1 MAPTRGPSPS
11 RSTRASTMRPSS
23 TSAARV
29 SPIPASMI
37 HSVKRHAGRTEQ
49 RAGFKDR
56 QPDDIRMAA
65 RQKAHETFGTA
76 LDRIAAGLAH
86 PLAARHIPVDLG
98 LGEPFEDRKSTRL
111 NSSH

>member
-56 QPDDIRMAA
+56 QPDDIRIAA
-65 RQKAHETFGTA
+65 RQNAHETYSTHR
-76 LDRIAAGLAH
+76 DRLAPRPAPPPDHLPTH
-86 PLAARHIPVDLG
+86 PQPAHLAPL
-98 LGEPFEDRKSTRL
+98 
-111 NSSH
+111 